1 MRHLRAGVL
10 SLLLLGLPASLSAGV
25 VLDPKP
31 APEWKVSEWINGNP
45 GALAS
50 LKGRIVLI
58 DFFQLW
64 CPGCQQFSVPL
75 FNHWQKKYG
84 DNENVVIV
92 SIHTVFEGH
101 DAQNEDRLREFI
113 AEYGIEHPVGI
124 DAYSSPT
131 EDYPIT
137 MKRFDTE
144 GTPHVV
150 IIDRSGD
157 VSFSHFGV
165 FAYEPVEAFID
176 RMLKES
182 TGKTFR
188 ATERK
193 PSGKKKKKKKD
204 TGKRRGVRNN
214 RKPANKKATR
224 KPPSRPDRKLS
235 GAYKMQFEQTRKSCG
250 DILQPLEIRVDL
262 AVSGDQIKARFSK
275 DFMGIREL
283 TLSYDPDS
291 GRVSAQDTK
300 QVKIADAQV
309 DLELDLDG
317 NLIAG
322 EKPEFEFE
330 ARLTKSGEDPGIDC
344 EVEAQGRGTPI
355 GKP

>member
-10 SLLLLGLPASLSAGV
+10 SLLLFGLPASLSAGV

-31 APEWKVSEWINGNP
+31 APEWKVSKWINGDP
-45 GALAS
+45 GTLSS

-58 DFFQLW
+58 DFFQVW

-101 DAQNEDRLREFI
+101 EVQTEDRLREFI
-113 AEYGIEHPVGI
+113 AEHGIDHPVGI

-137 MKRFDTE
+137 MKRFGTE

-150 IIDRSGD
+150 IVDRNGD
-157 VSFSHFGV
+157 VSFSHFG
-165 FAYEPVEAFID
+165 FFPYESVEAFID
-176 RMLKES
+176 RQLKEA
-182 TGKTFR
+182 TAKTFR

-193 PSGKKKKKKKD
+193 RSGSKKKKTD
-204 TGKRRGVRNN
+204 KRRGGRNN
-214 RKPANKKATR
+214 RKPVNKKATQR
-224 KPPSRPDRKLS
+224 KPPTRPDPKLS

-250 DILQPLEIRVDL
+250 DILQPLEVRVDL
-262 AVSGDQIKARFSK
+262 TVSGDQVKARLSK

-283 TLSYDPDS
+283 TMSYDAGS
-291 GRVSAQDTK
+291 GRLNARDSR
-300 QVKIADAQV
+300 QVKLADAQV
-309 DLELDLDG
+309 ELELDLDG
-317 NLIAG
+317 TLTGG
-322 EKPEFEFE
+322 EQPEFEFE
-330 ARLTKSGEDPGIDC
+330 ARLSKTGEDPSVDC
-344 EVEAQGRGTPI
+344 EIEAQGRGTPI